1 MEVTVE
7 GHTISAE
14 ELQAGNWTPVLYKAY
29 ASRPACSQKPLS
41 QPNATVKETN
51 PNAMRVEAAA
61 TGRGKTPTHLP
72 PATKETRIIVKRSKQ
87 LPPLPPNAIR
97 VVVRPRGQLRLLD
110 VPTPRLMKAVQ
121 AALQTTLPDDFCLR
135 IHPTN
140 NTFTAATTHSA
151 AAELLKTLTSLTIG
165 GHAYPCMA
173 YVAPPPG
180 ATRGVISNAFDDET
194 PTQLYE
200 DLVKRNPEYSILA
213 ARRMGKTHSIL
224 ITFDANE
231 VPHSI
236 KYMGAIHRCT
246 PYRGSPDACT
256 NCRLPG
262 HRHDVCPSPKTN
274 LCPRCGSQ
282 HSPQEPPCTPRCI
295 LCEGPHL
302 TGTGSC
308 KGRNLHQPRK
318 TTKQPQTQRQEPVP
332 HGDNFPQLSAG
343 PTQPSQ
349 LSQPKQ
355 AWTEPLKQDWGPP
368 RSPCK
373 NALSSTVTSSL
384 QDALAKSREEAAAAK
399 AEAQAAR
406 AEAAA
411 LREHIAK
418 LETQI
423 STLAT
428 SHATP
433 PTPTPTTSQTP
444 AHNPPNTS
452 SMSFPPSH
460 FNATSCSDSLELD
473 IDTAFPRHTNQ
484 DITPR
489 PSTHSSLA
497 DIPTM
502 LESFTARFEA
512 KLQEGITS
520 INQECTTLQDA
531 VIRVTTDNAA
541 LNHRLD
547 ALAQTLTDRYNN
559 LESQLNLFA
568 TCLAKRD
575 LTPSKRKKPKATEGQ
590 DNPLPDVTNDS
601 QPCAAATPLLNSHDG
616 SSKP

>member
-282 HSPQEPPCTPRCI
+282 HSPQEPPCTPKCI

-460 FNATSCSDSLELD
+460 VNATSCSDSLELD

-568 TCLAKRD
+568 TRLAKRD

>member
-1 MEVTVE
+1 MLVRTADYRAIVTTYAQAPRLIFAHAVAANT
-7 GHTISAE
+7 HPRNLLARLSAFCARA
-14 ELQAGNWTPVLYKAY
+14 LIL
-29 ASRPACSQKPLS
+29 PALVHAKD
-41 QPNATVKETN
+41 ATFTSHAKRQSN
-51 PNAMRVEAAA
+51 
-61 TGRGKTPTHLP
+61 L
-72 PATKETRIIVKRSKQ
+72 KRSDK
-87 LPPLPPNAIR
+87 NR
-97 VVVRPRGQLRLLD
+97 
-110 VPTPRLMKAVQ
+110 
-121 AALQTTLPDDFCLR
+121 F
-135 IHPTN
+135 H
-140 NTFTAATTHSA
+140 
-151 AAELLKTLTSLTIG
+151 
-165 GHAYPCMA
+165 
-173 YVAPPPG
+173 
-180 ATRGVISNAFDDET
+180 
-194 PTQLYE
+194 
-200 DLVKRNPEYSILA
+200 
-213 ARRMGKTHSIL
+213 
-224 ITFDANE
+224 
-231 VPHSI
+231 
-236 KYMGAIHRCT
+236 
-246 PYRGSPDACT
+246 
-256 NCRLPG
+256 
-262 HRHDVCPSPKTN
+262 
-274 LCPRCGSQ
+274 
-282 HSPQEPPCTPRCI
+282 
-295 LCEGPHL
+295 
-302 TGTGSC
+302 TGTTS
-308 KGRNLHQPRK
+308 
-318 TTKQPQTQRQEPVP
+318 
-332 HGDNFPQLSAG
+332 PQLSAG

-460 FNATSCSDSLELD
+460 VNATSCSDSLELD

-520 INQECTTLQDA
+520 INQECTTLKDA

-559 LESQLNLFA
+559 LESQLNMFA
-568 TCLAKRD
+568 TRLAKRD
-575 LTPSKRKKPKATEGQ
+575 LTPSKRKKPKASEGQ